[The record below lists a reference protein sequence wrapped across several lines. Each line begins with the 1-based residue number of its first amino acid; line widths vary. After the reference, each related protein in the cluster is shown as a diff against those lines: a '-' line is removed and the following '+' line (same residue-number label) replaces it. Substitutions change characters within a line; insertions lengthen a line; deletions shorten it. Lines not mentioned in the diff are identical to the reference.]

1 MLKKIKDQI
10 ETDDVDEEGAI
21 KIAESWMNIADVD
34 GDGKIDFQEYTDFIN
49 KLGLEGDDAPTEEE
63 MKNIFDELDTNS
75 SGDLDVEE
83 FGKALHQILKKDESV
98 D

>member
-63 MKNIFDELDTNS
+63 MKNIFDELDTNG

>member
-1 MLKKIKDQI
+1 
-10 ETDDVDEEGAI
+10 
-21 KIAESWMNIADVD
+21 MNIADVD

-63 MKNIFDELDTNS
+63 MKNIFDELDTNG

>member
-21 KIAESWMNIADVD
+21 KIAEQWMNIADVD
-34 GDGKIDFQEYTDFIN
+34 GDGKIDFKEYTDFIN
-49 KLGLEGDDAPTEEE
+49 KLGLEGDDAPTDEE
-63 MKNIFDELDTNS
+63 MKNIFDELDTND
-75 SGDLDVEE
+75 SGDLDVQE